1 MRIYQKKLSKRL
13 VVIIGIMILHSSL
26 FTLLL
31 HAQVAH
37 VSYTSS
43 RHYNQRVAEF
53 ERLAP
58 IDSTQIVMLGNS
70 LTENAGDWNE
80 RLQVDNVV
88 NRGIIGDT
96 AEGMSERLCQILP
109 GKPRA
114 IFLMCGINDLSHNL
128 TPEQVFSRVQR
139 LIDRIRKE
147 APETKLY
154 VESLL
159 PINES
164 NGRWKTLAGKTD
176 DIPRINEKLKQY
188 CQLTDIPYI
197 DLFSHFTRGNGNQL
211 MPALSADG
219 LHITKIGYKIWA
231 AQLRPIVYELNGMM
245 MPIYMLDEFE

>member
-53 ERLAP
+53 ERMAP

-128 TPEQVFSRVQR
+128 TPEQVFNRVQR

-147 APETKLY
+147 APKRNST
-154 VESLL
+154 
-159 PINES
+159 
-164 NGRWKTLAGKTD
+164 WKACFPSTRATAAGK
-176 DIPRINEKLKQY
+176 PSRER
-188 CQLTDIPYI
+188 LTISPE
-197 DLFSHFTRGNGNQL
+197 S
-211 MPALSADG
+211 MKS
-219 LHITKIGYKIWA
+219 
-231 AQLRPIVYELNGMM
+231 
-245 MPIYMLDEFE
+245 

>member
-109 GKPRA
+109 GKPVP
-114 IFLMCGINDLSHNL
+114 S
-128 TPEQVFSRVQR
+128 S
-139 LIDRIRKE
+139 
-147 APETKLY
+147 
-154 VESLL
+154 
-159 PINES
+159 
-164 NGRWKTLAGKTD
+164 
-176 DIPRINEKLKQY
+176 
-188 CQLTDIPYI
+188 
-197 DLFSHFTRGNGNQL
+197 
-211 MPALSADG
+211 
-219 LHITKIGYKIWA
+219 
-231 AQLRPIVYELNGMM
+231 
-245 MPIYMLDEFE
+245 